1 MRTPVDASFQGN
13 PSENGSIQSVRRSS
27 QDLNRKP
34 GICVQVSE
42 GKGVNPQLYR
52 RSPFSLAGPPLGHF
66 MAVAN
71 RLGAICF
78 LTLVGSHRL
87 PLARV
92 SASAQTRDASRG
104 LWHIWHLLKRAVL
117 SPMDRFLFLSR
128 VQALLFHPYNNSSS
142 PLINRFFFFMWTKL
156 HAEPPRDTDR
166 WQLTTR
172 KAIVSLSSW
181 G

>member
-78 LTLVGSHRL
+78 LTLVGSHRSFHWL
-87 PLARV
+87 EC
-92 SASAQTRDASRG
+92 Q
-104 LWHIWHLLKRAVL
+104 LLLR
-117 SPMDRFLFLSR
+117 PEM
-128 VQALLFHPYNNSSS
+128 HPEVCGTSGIYLKGQSS
-142 PLINRFFFFMWTKL
+142 PLWTDSCSSQEFRHSFFIHTTI
-156 HAEPPRDTDR
+156 PP
-166 WQLTTR
+166 LP
-172 KAIVSLSSW
+172 
-181 G
+181 